1 MSRAGSP
8 LVPRPNERFDA
19 RLSPLF
25 VQRPFNRL
33 GVEFDYPTAGPATA
47 WNRSSGLMTD
57 ADMNFSRYLLP
68 MTALAMMTG
77 YAAAQTPAPSTPAA
91 KPAVTAPAPA
101 ASGQKVTTSSG
112 ERTAKSKACSDQA
125 DQKGLHGKARK
136 KFRDACKKA

>member
-1 MSRAGSP
+1 
-8 LVPRPNERFDA
+8 
-19 RLSPLF
+19 
-25 VQRPFNRL
+25 
-33 GVEFDYPTAGPATA
+33 
-47 WNRSSGLMTD
+47 
-57 ADMNFSRYLLP
+57 MNFSRYLLP
-68 MTALAMMTG
+68 MTALAMITG

-101 ASGQKVTTSSG
+101 ASGQKATTSSG